1 MKCPACGSDNTHGAD
16 VCAECG
22 ASLTHEDHPM
32 PTTGAH
38 HSIMTDLISDLN
50 PRSPISV
57 SVDASVADAI
67 DTMLNAS
74 VGCVLVTDAAGKLA
88 GIFSETDAVR
98 RVAGKIDNLSEAS
111 IQEVITRRPSTL
123 PADVPIAHAL
133 HLMGLHG
140 FRHIPLVD
148 ADGRPQGVISS
159 RDIAEFIE
167 ENFTP

>member
-1 MKCPACGSDNTHGAD
+1 
-16 VCAECG
+16 
-22 ASLTHEDHPM
+22 
-32 PTTGAH
+32 
-38 HSIMTDLISDLN
+38 MTDLVSDLN

-57 SVDASVADAI
+57 SADASVADAVE
-67 DTMLNAS
+67 TMLNGGI
-74 VGCVLVTDAAGKLA
+74 GCVLVIDDAGRLA

-98 RVAGKIDNLSEAS
+98 RVAGVIDDLSDVS
-111 IQEVITRRPSTL
+111 IQEVMTRRPSTL